1 MAEVGW
7 DLWMSSSPTLVLL
20 KQGYLENVGHDHA
33 QMAFED
39 LLGRR
44 CHSLSGQLLPVLS
57 HPQNKKPFPDVQT
70 ESPVLQFVPVASCSV
85 MVSPQAFSFLRVSS
99 PSSLSL
105 SL

>member
-20 KQGYLENVGHDHA
+20 EQGDLENVGQDHA

-57 HPQNKKPFPDVQT
+57 HPQNKKNISRCSDRI
-70 ESPVLQFVPVASCSV
+70 SCAPVASCSV
-85 MVSPQAFSFLRVSS
+85 T
-99 PSSLSL
+99 
-105 SL
+105 